1 MGASGGLQTSD
12 PVTKSPFGNLPF
24 EIAGGNRRGFS
35 GPLAQGFG
43 FGGNERKYGRFM
55 DELATA
61 QGPTAEFI
69 RQGQAFLPGYLP
81 AVQQMAAGIGQQ
93 GQQGFDALSGQV
105 NQFLAQ
111 LPNFQALMGNANQ
124 GLQQGVGYAQQ
135 AAEQAFS
142 PIQSQALYQQAASN
156 ALDPARQ
163 GAAARGLLDSGAAQ
177 QSETDL
183 LTNLATSFAQQ
194 QRADQLNATAGLTN
208 AGLGA
213 GQGAGMA
220 AQLAGM
226 GPEAQALLYNALPQ
240 LFQSQQMATQLPFEA
255 LSQLG
260 GFLQAQQNP
269 SMALLQMVAP
279 VVGNSSKGFQQSAG
293 ISG

>member
-12 PVTKSPFGNLPF
+12 PTTKSPFGNLPF

-43 FGGNERKYGRFM
+43 FGAGRNYDRFQRQ
-55 DELATA
+55 LATA

-69 RQGQAFLPGYLP
+69 RQGQEFLPGYLP

-93 GQQGFDALSGQV
+93 GQAGFDALSGQV

-124 GLQQGVGYAQQ
+124 GLQSAQGYAQQ
-135 AAEQAFS
+135 SAEQAFS
-142 PIQSQALYQQAASN
+142 PIQSQALYQQAAGN
-156 ALDPARQ
+156 ALDPMRQ

-177 QSETDL
+177 QSETDA
-183 LTNLATSFAQQ
+183 LTDLASQFAMQ
-194 QRADQLNATAGLTN
+194 QRNDQLNATAGLTN

-213 GQGAGMA
+213 AQGAGAA

-226 GPEAQALLYNALPQ
+226 GPEAQAMLYNALPQ

-255 LSQLG
+255 LSNIG
-260 GFLQAQQNP
+260 SFLQAQQNP

-279 VVGNSSKGFQQSAG
+279 VVGNSSKGFNQSAG

>member
-24 EIAGGNRRGFS
+24 AIAGGNRRGFS

-43 FGGNERKYGRFM
+43 FGGNPEKYDRFQAQ
-55 DELATA
+55 LATA
-61 QGPTAEFI
+61 EGPTAEFI
-69 RQGQAFLPGYLP
+69 RQGQQFLPSYLP
-81 AVQQMAAGIGQQ
+81 QVQQMAAGIGQQ
-93 GQQGFDALSGQV
+93 GQAGFDALQGQV
-105 NQFLAQ
+105 HQFLSQ
-111 LPNFQALMGNANQ
+111 LPNFQALMGNANT

-142 PIQSQALYQQAASN
+142 PIQSQALYQQAAGN
-156 ALDPARQ
+156 ALDPVRQ
-163 GAAARGLLDSGAAQ
+163 AAAARGLLDSGAAQ
-177 QSETDL
+177 QSETNL
-183 LTNLATSFAQQ
+183 LTDLATNFAQQ
-194 QRADQLNATAGLTN
+194 QRADHLNATAGLTN

-213 GQGAGMA
+213 AQGAGAGANLA
-220 AQLAGM
+220 AM
-226 GPEAQALLYNALPQ
+226 GPQMQQLLYDALPQ

-260 GFLQAQQNP
+260 SFLQAQQNP

-279 VVGNSSKGFQQSAG
+279 VVGNSSKGFNQSAG